1 MDYRR
6 DNGTE
11 NRTSR
16 ATGIAVTV
24 AVHAALISAAA
35 FSDLGAL
42 TTLYPPPQ
50 EQSMLIEFE
59 ELAPKAIREKAGREP
74 QSVEVDRTKPMN
86 LVQQSQGQFTGSTQ
100 NVAKEATLGPEGDVE
115 MPEPPREKEIDRRAL
130 FHSAANKS
138 EKDTLAAQTS
148 EKVSDKLAEGHALGN
163 TAKGNTSGE
172 PNARL
177 KGRSVL
183 GMLPSP
189 SYSVQAEGTVV
200 VDIWVDQ
207 YGNVTKAVAGAQ
219 GTTLTDATIWAAARA
234 AALKAH
240 FNMSPDAPALQQGT
254 ITYNFKLK

>member
-1 MDYRR
+1 
-6 DNGTE
+6 
-11 NRTSR
+11 
-16 ATGIAVTV
+16 
-24 AVHAALISAAA
+24 
-35 FSDLGAL
+35 
-42 TTLYPPPQ
+42 
-50 EQSMLIEFE
+50 
-59 ELAPKAIREKAGREP
+59 
-74 QSVEVDRTKPMN
+74 MN
-86 LVQQSQGQFTGSTQ
+86 LVQQSQGQFTGKSQ
-100 NVAKEATLGPEGDVE
+100 NVAKEATLGPDGDVE
-115 MPEPPREKEIDRRAL
+115 VPEPVREKEIDRRAL

-138 EKDTLAAQTS
+138 EQDTLAAQTS
-148 EKVSDKLAEGHALGN
+148 EKVSDKLKEGHALGN
-163 TAKGNTSGE
+163 TAKGNTQGE

-219 GTTLTDATIWAAARA
+219 GTTLTDATIWAAARS

>member
-11 NRTSR
+11 ARTSKI
-16 ATGIAVTV
+16 TGIAVTV
-24 AVHAALISAAA
+24 AVHAALVAAAA

-59 ELAPKAIREKAGREP
+59 ELKPEAIREKAGREP
-74 QSVEVDRTKPMN
+74 QAVEIDRSKPMN
-86 LVQQSQGQFTGSTQ
+86 LVQQSQGQFTGKSQ
-100 NVAKEATLGPEGDVE
+100 NVAKEATLGPDGDVE
-115 MPEPPREKEIDRRAL
+115 VPEPVREKEIDRRAL

-138 EKDTLAAQTS
+138 EQDTLAAQTS
-148 EKVSDKLAEGHALGN
+148 EKVSDKLKEGHALGN
-163 TAKGNTSGE
+163 TAKGNSQGE

-177 KGRSVL
+177 KG
-183 GMLPSP
+183 
-189 SYSVQAEGTVV
+189 GTVV

-219 GTTLTDATIWAAARA
+219 GTTLTDATIWAAARS